1 MILVDGYNVIHA
13 WGLHRDGLA
22 AARSQLI
29 HILDDYAGYSDEQIT
44 VVFDGYRT
52 KKPVSEEQHGRV
64 AVVYTAY
71 GVTADTHIQ
80 RTVKAMP
87 AGRASSLRVVTA
99 DYLEQLS
106 VAGAGAIRI
115 TPAELRLMIDAA
127 RSRHVALI
135 HRSSLSG
142 RDLKKRLRMDALKI
156 DPQ

>member
-13 WGLHRDGLA
+13 WGLHKDGLS

-29 HILDDYAGYSDEQIT
+29 HILDDYAGFSDEKIT

-52 KKPVSEEQHGRV
+52 KKPVSEDLHGRITV
-64 AVVYTAY
+64 IYTAY

-80 RTVKAMP
+80 RTVKATP
-87 AGRASSLRVVTA
+87 TASASSLRVVTA
-99 DYLEQLS
+99 DGLEQLS

-115 TPAELRLMIDAA
+115 TPAELQLMIRAA

-135 HRSSLSG
+135 DRTSLSG
-142 RDLKKRLRMDALKI
+142 SDLKNRLMMDSLKI
-156 DPQ
+156 DPK